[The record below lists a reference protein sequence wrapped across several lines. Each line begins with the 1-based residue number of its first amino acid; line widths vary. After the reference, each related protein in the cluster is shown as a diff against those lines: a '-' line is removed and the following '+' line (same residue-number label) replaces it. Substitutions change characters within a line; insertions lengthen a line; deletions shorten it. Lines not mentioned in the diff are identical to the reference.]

1 MVQWRRPSVTWREI
15 VALCCC
21 GGRSRAV
28 EHALGLKL
36 ISKEEQ
42 ERVLHSYNPTEEDEE
57 ALSQEERQAADA
69 VVFPFRNRPS
79 LRYVGD
85 VYRLDDLLER
95 TPSSEKG
102 GGRACS
108 ACRASLIC
116 PLEPEGG
123 FVLRLRP
130 IRESLSKRGKGE
142 KEKLP
147 HGSSCQ
153 VLSVVHESPER
164 SERITSSSTPERENF
179 EARGSTH
186 AHTVRGRRERYDG
199 ASEGTWRTRERRG
212 QPEEIRKTVS
222 FSDFRSCDR
231 FTRRSSPRTQRGEGM
246 RPFGAEAGGAG
257 FSGEDKGF
265 IPRVSRLSW
274 STPRF
279 TERSSSAGLFRAEA
293 TDRLPIEGSPS
304 VQDLNP
310 IRITEMVKRERKSV
324 EHEER
329 LKRGCDNVYA
339 GDSSASEEDE
349 FLFFPSHQA
358 SMTDR
363 SASGAERL
371 WSRQSAA
378 TGSADE
384 ATLAAATEAAKAVAT
399 SSLVRRERRAASLA
413 CATPRARSVL
423 FTARSFLDSPRRIS
437 AGHALRR
444 ASTGSGGD
452 VRAPGSTSQHGG
464 EWEPIRDEA
473 TGTDGFTE
481 AEECRQSVEAQG
493 QKVYSCDR
501 QKVRGHGYKRRD
513 WVSSTGGLGEGDGE
527 DVHPASEPTRHRII
541 SRREVES
548 SRRADCVR
556 EFERRESDCFA
567 ETRVSDFVD
576 SSGGYLPSPFP
587 PASPRRMRYSRRRD
601 NSEGEGG
608 HRDLPSPESGQIRS
622 DDSGM
627 VTARGAV
634 TARSRSSNE
643 EFYTP
648 RTFRSFVCS
657 SSTSP
662 SPRGTDAACSRFQT
676 SSLAE
681 AVAEVNFLRK
691 LRAATERIRHASHAG
706 AGTRADETRESQG
719 M

>member
-42 ERVLHSYNPTEEDEE
+42 ERVLHSYNPTEEDEG
-57 ALSQEERQAADA
+57 ALSQEEQQAVDA
-69 VVFPFRNRPS
+69 VFFPFQNRRS

-102 GGRACS
+102 GGRSCS

-130 IRESLSKRGKGE
+130 IRESPSKRGK
-142 KEKLP
+142 EKLLR
-147 HGSSCQ
+147 GSSRQ
-153 VLSVVHESPER
+153 VLSVLHESPGR
-164 SERITSSSTPERENF
+164 AERITSSSAPERENF
-179 EARGSTH
+179 EARGPRH
-186 AHTVRGRRERYDG
+186 AHAVHGRQMRYDG
-199 ASEGTWRTRERRG
+199 ASEGTWRARGRQG

-222 FSDFRSCDR
+222 FSDVRSYGR

-257 FSGEDKGF
+257 FSGEDEGF
-265 IPRVSRLSW
+265 NPRVSRLSW

-279 TERSSSAGLFRAEA
+279 TERSSSPGPLRAEA
-293 TDRLPIEGSPS
+293 SERLPIEDSAS

-310 IRITEMVKRERKSV
+310 IRITAMVKREKKRV

-329 LKRGCDNVYA
+329 LKRGCDNVSP
-339 GDSSASEEDE
+339 GDTSASEEDE
-349 FLFFPSHQA
+349 FLFFPSRQA
-358 SMTDR
+358 STTDWP
-363 SASGAERL
+363 ASGPERL
-371 WSRQSAA
+371 WSRQAA
-378 TGSADE
+378 PRGPAAE

-399 SSLVRRERRAASLA
+399 SGLVRRERRAASLA
-413 CATPRARSVL
+413 CATPSARSGL
-423 FTARSFLDSPRRIS
+423 FTACSFLDTPRRIS
-437 AGHALRR
+437 AAPALRR
-444 ASTGSGGD
+444 ASTSSGGD
-452 VRAPGSTSQHGG
+452 VRALGSTSLHAG
-464 EWEPIRDEA
+464 EWKPIRDEA
-473 TGTDGFTE
+473 TGTEGFPE

-493 QKVYSCDR
+493 QKACSCDR
-501 QKVRGHGYKRRD
+501 QKAWGDGSKRRD

-527 DVHPASEPTRHRII
+527 EVHPASEPTRHRTI
-541 SRREVES
+541 SRTEGET
-548 SRRADCVR
+548 SRRADPVR
-556 EFERRESDCFA
+556 EFETRGSECFI
-567 ETRVSDFVD
+567 ETRVADFVD
-576 SSGGYLPSPFP
+576 SSGGHLPSPFA
-587 PASPRRMRYSRRRD
+587 PASPRRMGCDRRRG
-601 NSEGEGG
+601 NSEDEGG
-608 HRDLPSPESGQIRS
+608 HRDMPRPESGQIRS

-648 RTFRSFVCS
+648 RTFRSLSCS
-657 SSTSP
+657 SPTSP
-662 SPRGTDAACSRFQT
+662 SPPGRDAAYSRFQT
-676 SSLAE
+676 SPLAE
-681 AVAEVNFLRK
+681 AVAEVNFLRR
-691 LRAATERIRHASHAG
+691 LRAAAERIRRESHAG
-706 AGTRADETRESQG
+706 ASTRADETRESRG